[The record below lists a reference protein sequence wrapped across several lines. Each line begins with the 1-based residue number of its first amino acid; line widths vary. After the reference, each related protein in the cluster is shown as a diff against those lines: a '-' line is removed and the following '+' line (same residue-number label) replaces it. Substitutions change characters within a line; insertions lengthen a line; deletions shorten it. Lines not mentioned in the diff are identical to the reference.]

1 MAPLQTSESVSSQD
15 LGSFYALKRDKND
28 ITVDQL
34 VLELTMKTCHLLDK
48 FQNKFMTITLCE
60 SEKSYEKELK

>member
-1 MAPLQTSESVSSQD
+1 MMVTL
-15 LGSFYALKRDKND
+15 
-28 ITVDQL
+28 DQL
-34 VLELTMKTCHLLDK
+34 VVELTTKTYHLLDK